1 MNQRMRQARERSIER
16 LKDHLVRLQPGTRFQ
31 VEWFL
36 REHLSDQDAEHLIK
50 TATAEQGQSAR
61 LIPGETSSCHDNSL
75 NLATAHGWRWWYGL
89 ALSDDKIW
97 RIHSWVKD
105 SRGQIVETTELRTL
119 YFGVPAETVPDLLDH
134 MSGGN

>member
-1 MNQRMRQARERSIER
+1 MKALRR

-36 REHLSDQDAEHLIK
+36 RSHLSDQGAEHLIK

-61 LIPGETSSCHDNSL
+61 LIAGKVGRCHENSL
-75 NLATAHGWRWWYGL
+75 ALVTEHSDWRWWYGL

-97 RIHSWVKD
+97 RVHSWVKD
-105 SRGQIVETTELRTL
+105 SRGQIVETTEPRKL
-119 YFGVPAETVPDLLDH
+119 YFGVPAETVPDLLR
-134 MSGGN
+134 NLYEQTK